1 MGTPEAANAETMLT
15 LLAAIERR
23 DGDLLR
29 KLYHPNVE
37 FYWPPGVPYGGVYKG
52 EEVAK
57 MSEHFRSIWWP
68 LQPTEESRRMDLRV
82 LATGPQGTVLSSI
95 MFGKV

>member
-1 MGTPEAANAETMLT
+1 MGDGIMGTPEAANAETMLT

-37 FYWPPGVPYGGVYKG
+37 FYWPPGVP
-52 EEVAK
+52 
-57 MSEHFRSIWWP
+57 
-68 LQPTEESRRMDLRV
+68 
-82 LATGPQGTVLSSI
+82 
-95 MFGKV
+95 